1 MCSSLTHNQDNYF
14 PIRSAILQRLPKN
27 STLYH
32 VQYGKNNIEQWLQQS
47 ENHRNHKYIYIC
59 TTYIEYGRKSLFHM
73 INLLK
78 IFKFSINLKQY
89 QNTRQSTYS
98 RLLLP
103 ILVNVPQS
111 HFNRV
116 HVQNIHVITTSDPHL
131 LYILLPIN
139 KLPVQVNTHGTVLDK
154 HLKFS
159 FKTFWKKRK

>member
-1 MCSSLTHNQDNYF
+1 M
-14 PIRSAILQRLPKN
+14 
-27 STLYH
+27 YH
-32 VQYGKNNIEQWLQQS
+32 VYRIWQEVLISHDQPLKNLQIQYKS
-47 ENHRNHKYIYIC
+47 KTVPKYY
-59 TTYIEYGRKSLFHM
+59 
-73 INLLK
+73 
-78 IFKFSINLKQY
+78 
-89 QNTRQSTYS
+89 STYS

-103 ILVNVPQS
+103 ILVHVPQS

-159 FKTFWKKRK
+159 FKTFGNKRK